1 MNPKFIFIFVFILN
15 FFIARNAESYVNR
28 FTILSGGVFYLIDE
42 AESDKRVP
50 IISYSVKALF
60 EFDISSKT
68 DIAWSI
74 GYAKPYVLADSTA
87 FKDGYIFLNTQ
98 LGVKYYPISSKLTEY
113 IEGIDKSILVEKKK
127 MGLNPFISAG
137 IASVYGINNS
147 NDARFSNQLMLGIG
161 IAMGLDYTL
170 KGNIGL
176 SIMFEQG
183 TLSTLKSNPTI
194 GFPFGFF
201 TGFYVNF

>member
-1 MNPKFIFIFVFILN
+1 
-15 FFIARNAESYVNR
+15 
-28 FTILSGGVFYLIDE
+28 
-42 AESDKRVP
+42 
-50 IISYSVKALF
+50 
-60 EFDISSKT
+60 
-68 DIAWSI
+68 
-74 GYAKPYVLADSTA
+74 
-87 FKDGYIFLNTQ
+87 
-98 LGVKYYPISSKLTEY
+98 
-113 IEGIDKSILVEKKK
+113 

-183 TLSTLKSNPTI
+183 TLSTPKSNPTI